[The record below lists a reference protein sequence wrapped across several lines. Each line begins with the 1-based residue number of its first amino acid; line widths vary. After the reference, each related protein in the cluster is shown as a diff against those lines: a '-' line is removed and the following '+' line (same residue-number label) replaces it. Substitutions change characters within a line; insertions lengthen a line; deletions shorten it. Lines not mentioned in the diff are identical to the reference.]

1 MQKRNSA
8 SIFPKWIEGK
18 HLSGAKALV
27 HHGAFFGTTEQ
38 LGEKVSRESLFLHRH
53 LIYEVVMRGDDKQ
66 QATMFSYVTMEQRI
80 PSEHPMRRIRAMVDR
95 ALEKMDAVLGELYS
109 ETGRPS
115 IAPERLLRA
124 QLLMVL
130 YSIRSER
137 QLMEQINFNLLYRW
151 FVGLEMDDA
160 VWDEKVFSKNRARLI
175 AGEASQ
181 LLLLA
186 VVEQARANQLLS
198 EEHFTVDGTLLQAW
212 ASRRSFKEKADPP
225 DRGTGARGRKLL
237 RDTHES
243 TTDPDARLYR
253 KSSSGASV
261 PSYLG
266 HVITENRNGLV
277 VAAMASQASTVA
289 ERQSGLEML
298 KWIRRRERATLG
310 ADKSYQ
316 EERFVSALR
325 GQRVAPHVAE
335 YTPNPQWRNWLTES
349 ERNDPG
355 FAISQRKRKL
365 VEKVFG
371 WMKQDKLRQ
380 IKLRGL
386 KRVGWLFQLAAAAH
400 NLLRMSKL
408 IPIQAQ
414 A

>member
-1 MQKRNSA
+1 
-8 SIFPKWIEGK
+8 
-18 HLSGAKALV
+18 
-27 HHGAFFGTTEQ
+27 
-38 LGEKVSRESLFLHRH
+38 
-53 LIYEVVMRGDDKQ
+53 MRGDDKQ
-66 QATMFSYVTMEQRI
+66 QASMFSYVTMEQRV
-80 PSEHPMRRIRAMVDR
+80 PVDHPLRRIRAMADR
-95 ALEKMDAVLGELYS
+95 ALEKMDGIFAELYAK
-109 ETGRPS
+109 TGRPS
-115 IAPERLLRA
+115 IAPEGLLRA

-151 FVGLEMDDA
+151 FVGLEMDEA

-175 AGEASQ
+175 AGEASRQ
-181 LLLLA
+181 LLLA
-186 VVEQARANQLLS
+186 VVEEARSHRLLS

-212 ASRRSFKEKADPP
+212 ASRRSFREKPDPP

-253 KSSSGASV
+253 KSSSGAVV

-277 VAAMASQASTVA
+277 VAVMVMEAGNAA
-289 ERQSGLEML
+289 ERHAAL
-298 KWIRRRERATLG
+298 KMIQRLRRGERVTLG

-316 EERFVSALR
+316 EETFVGALR
-325 GQRVAPHVAE
+325 NQQVTPHVAE
-335 YTPNPQWRNWLTES
+335 YAPNPIWRNWLTAG

-371 WMKQDKLRQ
+371 WMKMDKLRQ

-386 KRVGWLFQLAAAAH
+386 KRVDWLFQLAAAAH

-408 IPIQAQ
+408 IPVPCNA
-414 A
+414 

>member
-1 MQKRNSA
+1 M
-8 SIFPKWIEGK
+8 
-18 HLSGAKALV
+18 
-27 HHGAFFGTTEQ
+27 
-38 LGEKVSRESLFLHRH
+38 
-53 LIYEVVMRGDDKQ
+53 Y
-66 QATMFSYVTMEQRI
+66 SYVTLAQRI
-80 PSEHPMRRIRAMVDR
+80 PSDHPMRQIRAMVDG
-95 ALEKMDAVLGELYS
+95 ALEKMDAVFDALYS
-109 ETGRPS
+109 GTGRPS

-160 VWDEKVFSKNRARLI
+160 VWDVKVFSKNRTRLM

-181 LLLLA
+181 QLLLA
-186 VVEQARANQLLS
+186 VVEQARAHQLLS

-212 ASRRSFKEKADPP
+212 ASRRSFRQKPEPP
-225 DRGTGARGRKLL
+225 DRGTGARGKKLL

-243 TTDPDARLYR
+243 TTDPEARLYR
-253 KSSSGASV
+253 KSGSAAVV

-277 VAAMASQASTVA
+277 VAAMATEAGNAA
-289 ERQSGLEML
+289 ERQAALKML
-298 KWIRRRERATLG
+298 KRLRRGKRMTLG

-316 EERFVSALR
+316 EERFVGSLR
-325 GQRVAPHVAE
+325 SQNVTPHVAE
-335 YTPNPQWRNWLTES
+335 YASNPIWRNWLTAG
-349 ERNDPG
+349 ERDDPG
-355 FAISQRKRKL
+355 YAVSQRKRKL

-371 WMKQDKLRQ
+371 WMKQDRMRQ

-386 KRVGWLFQLAAAAH
+386 RRVDWLFQLAAAAH

>member
-1 MQKRNSA
+1 
-8 SIFPKWIEGK
+8 
-18 HLSGAKALV
+18 
-27 HHGAFFGTTEQ
+27 
-38 LGEKVSRESLFLHRH
+38 
-53 LIYEVVMRGDDKQ
+53 MRGNDKK
-66 QATMFSYVTMEQRI
+66 QATMFSYLTMEQRI
-80 PSEHPMRRIRAMVDR
+80 PADHPLRGIRGMVDR
-95 ALEKMDAVLGELYS
+95 ALGKMDALFDALYS

-130 YSIRSER
+130 YSIRSEG
-137 QLMEQINFNLLYRW
+137 QLMEQINFNILYRW
-151 FVGLEMDDA
+151 FVGLEMDEA
-160 VWDEKVFSKNRARLI
+160 VWDEKVFSKNRSRLI
-175 AGEASQ
+175 SGEASQ
-181 LLLLA
+181 QLLLA
-186 VVEQARANQLLS
+186 VIEDARGHQLLS

-212 ASRRSFKEKADPP
+212 ASRRSFKEKPDPP
-225 DRGTGARGRKLL
+225 DRGTGTRGRKLL

-253 KSSSGASV
+253 KCSAGAAV

-277 VAAMASQASTVA
+277 VAAMATQASTVA
-289 ERQSGLEML
+289 ERQAALEML
-298 KWIRRRERATLG
+298 KRVKRGKRMTLG
-310 ADKSYQ
+310 ADKGYQ
-316 EERFVSALR
+316 EERFVNGLR
-325 GQRVAPHVAE
+325 SLEVTPHVAE
-335 YTPNPQWRNWLTES
+335 YEPNPQWRNWLTAR

-355 FAISQRKRKL
+355 LAVSQKKRKL

-386 KRVGWLFQLAAAAH
+386 RQVDWLFQLAAAAH

>member
-1 MQKRNSA
+1 
-8 SIFPKWIEGK
+8 
-18 HLSGAKALV
+18 
-27 HHGAFFGTTEQ
+27 
-38 LGEKVSRESLFLHRH
+38 
-53 LIYEVVMRGDDKQ
+53 MRGDDKQ
-66 QATMFSYVTMEQRI
+66 QAAMFSYVTMEERI
-80 PSEHPMRRIRAMVDR
+80 PANHPMRRIRSMADR
-95 ALEKMDAVLGELYS
+95 ALATMDAVFDGLYA

-124 QLLMVL
+124 QLLMIL

-137 QLMEQINFNLLYRW
+137 QLMEQIHFNILYRW
-151 FVGLEMDDA
+151 FVGLEMDEA

-175 AGEASQ
+175 AGEASRQ
-181 LLLLA
+181 LLLA
-186 VVEQARANQLLS
+186 VIHQARSQQLLS

-212 ASRRSFKEKADPP
+212 ANRRSFKEKPDPP

-237 RDTHES
+237 RDTHAS

-253 KSSSGASV
+253 KSSSGAVV

-277 VAAMASQASTVA
+277 VAAMATEAGNAA
-289 ERQSGLEML
+289 ERQAALKML
-298 KWIRRRERATLG
+298 KHLKRGRRITLG

-316 EERFVSALR
+316 EEVFVSTLR
-325 GQRVAPHVAE
+325 SLEVTPHVAE
-335 YTPNPQWRNWLTES
+335 YETNPKWRNWLTAS
-349 ERNDPG
+349 ERIDPG
-355 FAISQRKRKL
+355 LAVSQKKRKL

-386 KRVGWLFQLAAAAH
+386 GRVDWLFQLAAAAH
-400 NLLRMSKL
+400 NLVRLSKL
-408 IPIQAQ
+408 IPIPAQ

>member
-1 MQKRNSA
+1 
-8 SIFPKWIEGK
+8 
-18 HLSGAKALV
+18 
-27 HHGAFFGTTEQ
+27 
-38 LGEKVSRESLFLHRH
+38 
-53 LIYEVVMRGDDKQ
+53 MRGDDKQ
-66 QATMFSYVTMEQRI
+66 QALMFSYVTMEQRV
-80 PSEHPMRRIRAMVDR
+80 PADHPMRRIRSMADH
-95 ALEKMDAVLGELYS
+95 ALARMDAVFEGLYAQ
-109 ETGRPS
+109 TGRPS

-124 QLLMVL
+124 QLLMIL

-137 QLMEQINFNLLYRW
+137 QLMEQIHFNLLYRW
-151 FVGLEMDDA
+151 FVGLEMDER
-160 VWDEKVFSKNRARLI
+160 VWDVKVFSKNRERLI
-175 AGEASQ
+175 AGEASRQ
-181 LLLLA
+181 LLLA
-186 VVEQARANQLLS
+186 VVDQAHGEQLLS

-212 ASRRSFKEKADPP
+212 ASRRSFKEKPDPP

-243 TTDPDARLYR
+243 TTDPEARLYR
-253 KSSSGASV
+253 KSSSGAVV

-277 VAAMASQASTVA
+277 VAAMATEAGNAA
-289 ERQSGLEML
+289 ERQAALKML
-298 KWIRRRERATLG
+298 KGLKRQAGMTLG

-316 EERFVSALR
+316 EEQFVAGLR
-325 GQRVAPHVAE
+325 AQKIKPHVAE
-335 YTPNPQWRNWLTES
+335 YAPNPKWRNWLHED

-355 FAISQRKRKL
+355 MAVSQKKRKL

-386 KRVGWLFQLAAAAH
+386 GRVDWLFQLAAAAH

-408 IPIQAQ
+408 IPIPA
-414 A
+414 

>member
-1 MQKRNSA
+1 
-8 SIFPKWIEGK
+8 
-18 HLSGAKALV
+18 
-27 HHGAFFGTTEQ
+27 
-38 LGEKVSRESLFLHRH
+38 
-53 LIYEVVMRGDDKQ
+53 MRGNDKQ
-66 QATMFSYVTMEQRI
+66 QSAMFSYVTLEQRI
-80 PSEHPMRRIRAMVDR
+80 PADHPMRVIRAMADR
-95 ALEKMDAVLGELYS
+95 ALTKMDGLFDELYS

-130 YSIRSER
+130 YSIRSEH

-151 FVGLEMDDA
+151 FVGLEMDEA
-160 VWDEKVFSKNRARLI
+160 AWDEKVFSKNRTRLI
-175 AGEASQ
+175 AGQSSQ
-181 LLLLA
+181 QLLLA
-186 VVEQARANQLLS
+186 VIEEARSHQLLS
-198 EEHFTVDGTLLQAW
+198 EDHFTVDGTLIQAW

-225 DRGTGARGRKLL
+225 DRGTGTGGRKLL

-243 TTDPDARLYR
+243 TTDPEARLYR
-253 KSSSGASV
+253 KCSAGAAV

-277 VAAMASQASTVA
+277 VAAMATQASTVA
-289 ERQSGLEML
+289 ERHAALQML
-298 KWIRRRERATLG
+298 KRLKRGRRMTLG
-310 ADKSYQ
+310 ADKGYQ
-316 EERFVSALR
+316 EERFVSTLR
-325 GQRVAPHVAE
+325 SMEVRPHVAE
-335 YTPNPQWRNWLTES
+335 YEPNPKWRNWLTAG
-349 ERNDPG
+349 ERGDPG
-355 FAISQRKRKL
+355 MAVSQKKRKL

-386 KRVGWLFQLAAAAH
+386 SRVDWLFQLAAAAH

-414 A
+414 T